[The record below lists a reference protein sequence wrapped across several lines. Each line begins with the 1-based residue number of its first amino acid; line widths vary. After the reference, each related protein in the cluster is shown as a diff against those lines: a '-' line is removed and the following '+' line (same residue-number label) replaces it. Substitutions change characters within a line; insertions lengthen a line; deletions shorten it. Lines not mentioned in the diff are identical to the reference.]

1 MSYNKAVIISLI
13 ICAIISFL
21 LSYFLSLLFF
31 GEDSGLFKISQLIL
45 AIVSMTTLYSP
56 IKFKILKYMHVEGLE
71 NEDEN
76 I

>member
-13 ICAIISFL
+13 ICVIISFL

-45 AIVSMTTLYSP
+45 AIASMTSLYSP
-56 IKFKILKYMHVEGLE
+56 IKFMILKFMHVEGLE